1 MILADKTWFIQDGNG
16 KIYKMAHDSD
26 TFQTVVEFT
35 QGAIND
41 VAMSPTHNYALT
53 VAEDGMIK
61 VWDYVRKAVTYQ
73 QMFSGAGT
81 CIEHMGHS
89 DGNKGR
95 ICAVGFDNGLVR
107 ILSITADG
115 IQLLKAFKAHD
126 DAIACLKYTEDMK
139 CLCSASKKGD
149 VFFFE
154 TDGLNDVQMYK
165 PICTFGLPETAVN
178 DMKWNPDDN
187 SIIIGCSNGRVY

>member
-1 MILADKTWFIQDGNG
+1 
-16 KIYKMAHDSD
+16 
-26 TFQTVVEFT
+26 
-35 QGAIND
+35 
-41 VAMSPTHNYALT
+41 
-53 VAEDGMIK
+53 MIK

-73 QMFSGAGT
+73 QMYSGAGT
-81 CIEHMGHS
+81 CIEHMAHS

-95 ICAVGFDNGLVR
+95 VCAVGFDNGLVR

-139 CLCSASKKGD
+139 CLCTASVKGD

-165 PICTFGLPETAVN
+165 PICTFGLPETGVT

-187 SIIIGCSNGRVY
+187 SIIIGCLNGKVYQIQRPKPDEIDSSDSFLWENIKMTTWTIKIMEF